1 LVRISR
7 FGFLI
12 AVIDCPRFTGSQQF
26 ERREVMGGILL
37 SDSKNPQHELAY
49 WEDDFEMP
57 NNLFISSM
65 SGVLRV
71 VTWIVITN
79 WDRRES
85 TWSFSTDVLKP
96 SLNRTLGRVVRYVQL
111 ELPQLN
117 A

>member
-1 LVRISR
+1 MRSPPTVV
-7 FGFLI
+7 GT
-12 AVIDCPRFTGSQQF
+12 AVAGR
-26 ERREVMGGILL
+26 VGGVG
-37 SDSKNPQHELAY
+37 
-49 WEDDFEMP
+49 
-57 NNLFISSM
+57 LFISSM

-96 SLNRTLGRVVRYVQL
+96 SLNRTLGRVVRYAQL